1 MAIVIIF
8 FFFLLLFGVPVSF
21 TLGLSTLFYLVLS
34 GSNLIIITQRMFAG
48 ADSFTLM
55 AIPLF
60 IFAGEIMNECGVTKR
75 IIIFA
80 QSVVGFIAGG
90 LAHVNIFASML
101 MAGISG
107 SSTADVASIGNMVIS
122 SMERAGFNRAYS
134 AAITAA
140 SATIGSIIPPS
151 ILMVLYG
158 SITGIS
164 IGKLFLAGFIPGIVT
179 GLAQMIY
186 AFIRAK
192 QNPDKYDGT
201 SIPFSWKQLW
211 IGFLDAIP
219 ALVMP
224 LIIIGGILSGGF
236 TATEAGAVASA
247 YGLII
252 GIFIYKEFKLTN
264 ILKTMLNSAKTT
276 GMAMLIVASASAF
289 SWLLA
294 KEGFPVAVS
303 GIITGISSNPDVV
316 LFAMIMV
323 MLIIG
328 LFMDTT
334 AAAIIMVPIFA
345 PIAAS
350 IGLDPVHFAMIMVL
364 TFIFG
369 GITPPVGIILYV
381 ASAVGKVTLKSLI
394 IEILPLIAIS
404 LVVIIAIAYIPQ
416 ISLFLPNLVIR

>member
-1 MAIVIIF
+1 MAVVIIIF
-8 FFFLLLFGVPVSF
+8 FILLIFGIPVSF
-21 TLGLSTLFYLVLS
+21 TLGLSTLLYLVIVD
-34 GSNLIIITQRMFAG
+34 SNLIIIAQRMFAG

-60 IFAGEIMNECGVTKR
+60 IFAGEIMNECGVTRR
-75 IIIFA
+75 IINFA
-80 QSVVGFIAGG
+80 QSLVGFIAGG

-122 SMERAGFNRAYS
+122 SMEHAGYNRAYS
-134 AAITAA
+134 AAVTAA

-179 GLAQMIY
+179 GLSQMTY
-186 AFIRAK
+186 AYFMAK
-192 QNPDKYDGT
+192 RNPDKYDGDRILFNWRNLGK
-201 SIPFSWKQLW
+201 S
-211 IGFLDAIP
+211 FLEAIP

-224 LIIIGGILSGGF
+224 LIIVGGILSGVF
-236 TATEAGAVASA
+236 TATEAGAIASA
-247 YGLII
+247 YGLFV
-252 GIFIYKEFKLTN
+252 GIFIYREFKVVS
-264 ILKTMLNSAKTT
+264 ILRTMINSARTT

-289 SWLLA
+289 SWILA
-294 KEGFPVAVS
+294 KEGFPSAVS
-303 GIITGISSNPDVV
+303 GIISGLSENPDII
-316 LFAMIMV
+316 LLAMIIV

-345 PIAAS
+345 PIAAM

-369 GITPPVGIILYV
+369 GVTPPVGVILYV
-381 ASAVGKVTLKSLI
+381 ASAVGKVKMKPLIMEIMPLIGISFLI
-394 IEILPLIAIS
+394 IIL
-404 LVVIIAIAYIPQ
+404 VAYIPQ
-416 ISLFLPNLVIR
+416 ISLFLPSLIIR